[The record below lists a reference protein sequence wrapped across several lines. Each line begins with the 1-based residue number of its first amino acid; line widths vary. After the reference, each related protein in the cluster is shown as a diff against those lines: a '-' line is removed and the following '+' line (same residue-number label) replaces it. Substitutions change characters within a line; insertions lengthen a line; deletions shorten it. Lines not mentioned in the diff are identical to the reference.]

1 MTSESGLVAMVG
13 STRLVPFAEVMG
25 GTRRVDPSDELVLT
39 ARSLGIAFGDE
50 APAAF
55 ERKDLPA
62 SSGLSVRGIVTSAG
76 RGMVVP
82 VERKPA

>member
-1 MTSESGLVAMVG
+1 MVNG
-13 STRLVPFAEVMG
+13 STRLVPISEITV

-50 APAAF
+50 APGAF
-55 ERKDLPA
+55 ARYSAREPSALT
-62 SSGLSVRGIVTSAG
+62 VRGIVTSAG

-82 VERKPA
+82 VEPRRE

>member
-1 MTSESGLVAMVG
+1 
-13 STRLVPFAEVMG
+13 MG
-25 GTRRVDPSDELVLT
+25 GTRRVDPADELVLT

-50 APAAF
+50 TPGAF
-55 ERKDLPA
+55 VPKDVAA

-76 RGMVVP
+76 RTMVVP